1 MAAFYAYP
9 APQRHLF
16 LAGKRLKIHR
26 LAHFAIGMFYTVS
39 TCRWIPHIA
48 IDRTPREMGEKICV
62 IRDTE
67 GLTRQQLFVLTGI
80 PAGISKYYETG
91 RVESSGSNVLL
102 KITLPPHFA
111 KYTLWLMTDNTAPEA
126 GQIDP
131 AFEHYGPSSHSGH
144 KTG

>member
-1 MAAFYAYP
+1 
-9 APQRHLF
+9 
-16 LAGKRLKIHR
+16 
-26 LAHFAIGMFYTVS
+26 MFYTVR

-48 IDRTPREMGEKICV
+48 IDRTPREMGKKICV

-67 GLTRQQLFVLTGI
+67 GLIRQQLFVLPGI
-80 PAGISKYYETG
+80 PAGAPKYYETE

-102 KITLPPHFA
+102 KIILHPHFA

-131 AFEHYGPSSHSGH
+131 AFEHYGLEETTSSHSGH